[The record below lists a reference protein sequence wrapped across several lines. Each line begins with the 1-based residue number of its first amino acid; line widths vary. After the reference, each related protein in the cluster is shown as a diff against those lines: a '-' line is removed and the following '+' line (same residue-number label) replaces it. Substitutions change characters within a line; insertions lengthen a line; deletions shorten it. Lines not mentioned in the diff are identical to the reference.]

1 MELILYIIIAIIWGI
16 VSLIQKANKEAKK
29 TNKSRTNNQRNRPAN
44 NKNYNKNYNKNKT
57 EEEIFKDL
65 KKNMESLRNYSE
77 DTLRKNVEDKN
88 VYNTSYQ
95 TSDNDIQ
102 MLELQKKYNSK
113 VEQINNI
120 KNDIVSDMHI
130 NTAPT
135 NNIHVNNMLS
145 SLDIKNAIIY
155 NAILEPKRINY
166 TRVRKFKS

>member
-44 NKNYNKNYNKNKT
+44 NKNYNKNKT

-88 VYNTSYQ
+88 VYNSSYQ

-120 KNDIVSDMHI
+120 KNDTVSDMHI

-135 NNIHVNNMLS
+135 YNRHVNNMLS

-166 TRVRKFKS
+166 TRERKFKS

>member
-44 NKNYNKNYNKNKT
+44 NKNYNKNKT

-135 NNIHVNNMLS
+135 YNRHVNNMLS

>member
-120 KNDIVSDMHI
+120 KNDTVSDMHI

-135 NNIHVNNMLS
+135 YNRHVNNMLS

-166 TRVRKFKS
+166 TRIRK

>member
-135 NNIHVNNMLS
+135 YNRHVNNMLS

>member
-29 TNKSRTNNQRNRPAN
+29 TNKSRTNNQRNRTAN
-44 NKNYNKNYNKNKT
+44 NKNKT
-57 EEEIFKDL
+57 EEEIFRDL

-120 KNDIVSDMHI
+120 KNDTVSDMHI

>member
-44 NKNYNKNYNKNKT
+44 NKNYNKNKT
-57 EEEIFKDL
+57 EEEIFRDL

-88 VYNTSYQ
+88 VYNSSYQ

-120 KNDIVSDMHI
+120 KNNTVSDMHI

-135 NNIHVNNMLS
+135 NNRHVNNMLS

>member
-44 NKNYNKNYNKNKT
+44 NKNKT

-88 VYNTSYQ
+88 VYNSSYQ

-120 KNDIVSDMHI
+120 KNDTVSDMHI

-135 NNIHVNNMLS
+135 YNRHVNNMLS

>member
-44 NKNYNKNYNKNKT
+44 NKNYNKNKT

-120 KNDIVSDMHI
+120 KNDTVSDMHI

-135 NNIHVNNMLS
+135 YNRHVNNMLS

-166 TRVRKFKS
+166 TRIRK

>member
-44 NKNYNKNYNKNKT
+44 NKNYNKNKT

-88 VYNTSYQ
+88 VYNSSYQ

-120 KNDIVSDMHI
+120 KNDTVSDMHI

-155 NAILEPKRINY
+155 NAILEPKKINY

>member
-1 MELILYIIIAIIWGI
+1 MELLLYIIIAIIWGI
-16 VSLIQKANKEAKK
+16 VSLIQKVNKDAKK
-29 TNKSRTNNQRNRPAN
+29 TNKSRTNNQRNRTAN
-44 NKNYNKNYNKNKT
+44 NKNYNKNKT
-57 EEEIFKDL
+57 EEEIFRDL

-120 KNDIVSDMHI
+120 KNDTVSDMHI

-135 NNIHVNNMLS
+135 YNRHVNNMLS

-166 TRVRKFKS
+166 TRIRK

>member
-44 NKNYNKNYNKNKT
+44 NKNYNKNKT

-77 DTLRKNVEDKN
+77 DTVRKNVEDKN

-102 MLELQKKYNSK
+102 MLELQRKYNSK

-120 KNDIVSDMHI
+120 KNDTVSDMHI
-130 NTAPT
+130 NTVPT
-135 NNIHVNNMLS
+135 NNRHVNNMLS

-166 TRVRKFKS
+166 TRERKFKS

>member
-44 NKNYNKNYNKNKT
+44 NKNYNKNKT

-88 VYNTSYQ
+88 VYNSSYQ

-120 KNDIVSDMHI
+120 KNDTVSDMHI

-135 NNIHVNNMLS
+135 YNRHVNNMLS

-166 TRVRKFKS
+166 TRIRK

>member
-44 NKNYNKNYNKNKT
+44 NKNKT

-120 KNDIVSDMHI
+120 KNDTVSDMHI

-135 NNIHVNNMLS
+135 NNRHVNNMLS

-166 TRVRKFKS
+166 TRERKFKS

>member
-44 NKNYNKNYNKNKT
+44 NKNKT

-88 VYNTSYQ
+88 VYNSSYQ

-120 KNDIVSDMHI
+120 KNDTVSDMHI

>member
-44 NKNYNKNYNKNKT
+44 NKNYNKNKT

-88 VYNTSYQ
+88 VYNSSYQ

-120 KNDIVSDMHI
+120 KNDTVSDIHI

>member
-1 MELILYIIIAIIWGI
+1 MELLLYIIIAIIWGI

-44 NKNYNKNYNKNKT
+44 NKNYNKNKT

-120 KNDIVSDMHI
+120 KNDTVSDMHI

-135 NNIHVNNMLS
+135 YNRHVNNMLS

-166 TRVRKFKS
+166 TRIRK

>member
-29 TNKSRTNNQRNRPAN
+29 TNKSRTNNQRNRTAN
-44 NKNYNKNYNKNKT
+44 NKNKT
-57 EEEIFKDL
+57 EEEIFRDL

-120 KNDIVSDMHI
+120 KNDTVSDMHI

-166 TRVRKFKS
+166 TRIRK

>member
-44 NKNYNKNYNKNKT
+44 NKNKT

-88 VYNTSYQ
+88 VYNSSYQ

-120 KNDIVSDMHI
+120 KNDTVSDIHI